1 MRSRPAEP
9 ALWILA
15 ARRRPVGFA
24 QERAMRRSDKYAAMS
39 PGERLQRAL
48 EISTFCSLL
57 GAAGD
62 GSRSWQ

>member
-15 ARRRPVGFA
+15 AGRRSVSSHE
-24 QERAMRRSDKYAAMS
+24 ERAIRRSDRYATMS

-48 EISTFCSLL
+48 DLSTFCRLL
-57 GAAGD
+57 SDAGD
-62 GSRSWQ
+62 RSRPGR